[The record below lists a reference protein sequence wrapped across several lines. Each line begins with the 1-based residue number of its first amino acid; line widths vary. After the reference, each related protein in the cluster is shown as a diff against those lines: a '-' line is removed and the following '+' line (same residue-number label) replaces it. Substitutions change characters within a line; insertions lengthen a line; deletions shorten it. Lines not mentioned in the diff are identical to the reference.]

1 MKKLLRVLVI
11 AALLVAIAIPC
22 LASGTETTAPHVHD
36 FGEWTVEPSTC
47 IAEGKM
53 TRVCKADGCNLP
65 DNTETKT
72 IAKKDHTWGDP
83 EVGTP
88 ATCTKAGAMI
98 HKCKTEKET
107 TRRRQNF
114 YQESGHHS
122 YGCAQIRQ
130 EASGAGSEVRR

>member
-65 DNTETKT
+65 GNSETKT

-88 ATCTKAGAMI
+88 AT
-98 HKCKTEKET
+98 
-107 TRRRQNF
+107 
-114 YQESGHHS
+114 
-122 YGCAQIRQ
+122 
-130 EASGAGSEVRR
+130 